1 MSIKVKNKH
10 RLKRKKAKHIISS
23 LEGYFQE
30 SFPIPIDT
38 LDVGEVDG
46 YTLYFVNKKP
56 LLMAYKE
63 TVLFTIQGLLVYQ
76 PKHRS
81 VQVDMGAVRFVTN
94 GADVMAPGIVAA
106 DPAISE
112 GDFVWICDENHKKPL
127 ATGIALM
134 SGEEM
139 VQASKGKSV
148 RIIHHIGDILW
159 NSLQDSS

>member
-1 MSIKVKNKH
+1 VKNKH
-10 RLKRKKAKHIISS
+10 RLKRKKAKNIISS

-30 SFPIPIDT
+30 SFSIPVDT
-38 LDVGEVDG
+38 LDVGEVDDF
-46 YTLYFVNKKP
+46 TLYFINEKP

-63 TVLFTIQGLLVYQ
+63 TVLFTIQGLLFYQ
-76 PKHRS
+76 PKHRC

-106 DPAISE
+106 DPTIRK
-112 GDFVWICDENHKKPL
+112 GDFVWICDETHKKPL

-139 VQASKGKSV
+139 VQASKGKAV
-148 RIIHHIGDILW
+148 QMIHHIGDALW
-159 NSLQDSS
+159 NSIQDSS